1 MVVQIGALALLS
13 RRRGDRLTR
22 CDRAGALFVA
32 RRASGDAL
40 GVVHLLDARQT
51 GEKDHIIDRE
61 RAHVGDS

>member
-40 GVVHLLDARQT
+40 GVVHLLDARQS
-51 GEKDHIIDRE
+51 GVRSI
-61 RAHVGDS
+61 